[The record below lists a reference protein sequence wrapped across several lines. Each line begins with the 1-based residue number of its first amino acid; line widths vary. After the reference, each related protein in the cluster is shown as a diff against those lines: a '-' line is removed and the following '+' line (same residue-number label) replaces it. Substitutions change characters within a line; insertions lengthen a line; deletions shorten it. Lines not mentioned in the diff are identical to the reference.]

1 MEAREN
7 SSPQTPFSKTVAR
20 KLHTTPHTLLQDSRF
35 TTCEKNAFLTMHS
48 FLVLFSFQF
57 HEAPTM
63 IGLKIV
69 QTVDKHKFCEQNL
82 WPYANH

>member
-1 MEAREN
+1 
-7 SSPQTPFSKTVAR
+7 
-20 KLHTTPHTLLQDSRF
+20 
-35 TTCEKNAFLTMHS
+35 MHS

-82 WPYANH
+82 WPYAKH